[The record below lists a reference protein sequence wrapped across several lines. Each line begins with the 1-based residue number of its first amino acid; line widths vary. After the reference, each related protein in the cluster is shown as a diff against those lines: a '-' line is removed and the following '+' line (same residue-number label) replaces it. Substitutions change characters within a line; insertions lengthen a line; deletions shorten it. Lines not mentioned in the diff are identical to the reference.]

1 MTLFNQGDVLGESDS
16 TESQPPKPVCDLD
29 IMASGVL
36 SQEKNRT
43 VLSAP

>member
-36 SQEKNRT
+36 SQAKNRT
-43 VLSAP
+43 V